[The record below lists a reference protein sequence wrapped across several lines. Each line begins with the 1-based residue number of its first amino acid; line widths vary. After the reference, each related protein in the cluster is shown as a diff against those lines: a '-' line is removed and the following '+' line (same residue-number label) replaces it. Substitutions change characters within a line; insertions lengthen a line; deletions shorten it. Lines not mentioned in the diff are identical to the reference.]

1 MSNKKINT
9 TLPILFSIAVILGMF
24 VGYKLHS
31 NMPMTKSFFS
41 SSGNNRLN
49 EVIQLVKKRYVDQ
62 VNVDSIADNAIS
74 GVLESLDPH
83 SVFIPA
89 NHLMEI
95 NENLEGHFEGIGV
108 EFNIFDDTVNVLSVM
123 QNGPAEKSGILI
135 GDKIL
140 MVNDSNAIG
149 LNSTE
154 KFKSWVKGPGGTP
167 VSLKLLREQKIT
179 TVEVTRGKIPI
190 KSLDASFMLDKKNG
204 YIRLNRFSANTYAE
218 FIEALEKLKNQ
229 GMQSLVLDLR
239 DNGGGILEEAID
251 IIDEFIGDNK
261 MIVYTQGI
269 NNPKKEYKAKRP
281 GIFEAGKLVVLMN
294 ESSASASE
302 VIAGAIQDYERGVI
316 IGRRSFGKG
325 LVQEQ
330 FYLSDGSALR
340 LTTARYYTPLGRS
353 IQKPYSEGVAEY
365 EMELIKRLHQQKDSL
380 PDTSKKINR
389 EVYKTASG
397 KVLYGG
403 GGITPDEEIPVDP
416 LIFDTI
422 INKLYMNNAIGN
434 FSYRYYMLN
443 RKDLSNFKNL
453 DEFIINYKLPD
464 GIVSE
469 LIKFTSNKELQG
481 ITLSKASSEFVKSRI
496 KAILARIQ
504 WNESA
509 YYQVL
514 NTQDE
519 YVLKA
524 INFLNK

>member
-1 MSNKKINT
+1 MSNRKINT
-9 TLPILFSIAVILGMF
+9 ALPILFSIAVILGMF

-41 SSGNNRLN
+41 STGSNRLN
-49 EVIQLVKKRYVDQ
+49 EVMQLVKKRYVDQ
-62 VNVDSIADNAIS
+62 VNIDSISDNAIS

-83 SVFIPA
+83 SVFIPSS
-89 NHLMEI
+89 HLMEI

-123 QNGPAEKSGILI
+123 ENGPAEKSGILI

-140 MVNDSNAIG
+140 MVNDSSAIG
-149 LNSTE
+149 LKSTE
-154 KFKSWVKGPGGTP
+154 KFKSWVKGPGGSP
-167 VSLKLLREQKIT
+167 VVLKLLREHKLMPVQVI
-179 TVEVTRGKIPI
+179 RGKIPI
-190 KSLDASFMLDKKNG
+190 KSLDASFMMDKKTG
-204 YIRLNRFSANTYAE
+204 YIRLNRFSSNTYSE

-229 GMQSLVLDLR
+229 GMESLVLDLR

-251 IIDEFIGDNK
+251 IIDEFIGENK

-269 NNPKKEYKAKRP
+269 NNPRKEYKAKRP
-281 GIFEAGKLVVLMN
+281 GIFETGKLVILIN
-294 ESSASASE
+294 EGSASASE
-302 VIAGAIQDYERGVI
+302 VIAGAIQDHERGQI

-353 IQKPYSEGVAEY
+353 IQKPYSEGIAKY
-365 EMELIKRLHQQKDSL
+365 EMELINRIHQQKDTVS
-380 PDTSKKINR
+380 DTSKEIKK
-389 EVYKTASG
+389 EVYRTANGKT
-397 KVLYGG
+397 LYGG
-403 GGITPDEEIPVDP
+403 GGITPDAEVAIDP

-434 FSYRYYMLN
+434 FAYRYFMQNKKVLA
-443 RKDLSNFKNL
+443 SFKNV
-453 DEFIINYKLPD
+453 DEFISNYHLEAV
-464 GIVSE
+464 IVQD
-469 LIKFTSNKELQG
+469 LIKFASIADIQNHS
-481 ITLSKASSEFVKSRI
+481 LSKTSSDFLKTRI
-496 KAILARIQ
+496 KAMLARIR

-514 NTQDE
+514 NKQDE
-519 YVLKA
+519 YLSKA
-524 INFLNK
+524 VNYLNN